1 MGLAMGLTPAEMIA
15 GDDINRRAGP
25 GRRLLRT
32 LVTGL
37 ACRMLSEEG
46 VRCRLIDPTSLAR
59 RGPQGAVLQRR
70 LGGRCG
76 MLELIAGESERLTRT
91 CR

>member
-1 MGLAMGLTPAEMIA
+1 MGLAMGLTRAEKIA
-15 GDDINRRAGP
+15 GDDINRRAS

-32 LVTGL
+32 LVTGW
-37 ACRMLSEEG
+37 ACRMLSGEG